1 MIRIAER
8 YRPFSHKPGASCVVP
23 GTDYVV
29 HAYPGL
35 IRVSKDNETIA
46 ELPIT
51 LKKSFLLTQDLEQ
64 GFVSISGEFFV
75 DETGNITLKKP
86 VPRPTHERLSLGSSK
101 AQNWDYIRERKDL
114 REILPLWHKLASY
127 YPYQHTIPNHYL
139 NLYLSYF
146 NPYFVPREK
155 DEEHHGIYK
164 DPLEKPY
171 TLFSQKGVRS
181 FLIEEKKDEIIIK
194 RTPFTSGRIIN
205 AQTSVGTIH
214 YEWTKNFPRQFIFEG
229 DISRLQVTF
238 PPEVSQYRVTNTE
251 KGLLFDKFE

>member
-8 YRPFSHKPGASCVVP
+8 YRPFSRKPGACCLVP
-23 GTDYVV
+23 GTEFTV
-29 HAYPGL
+29 HAFPGL
-35 IRVSKDNETIA
+35 VRVKKFDETIA

-51 LKKSFLLTQDLEQ
+51 LKKPFLLTQDLEQ

-75 DETGNITLKKP
+75 DETGTIALKKP

-127 YPYQHTIPNHYL
+127 YSFTHALPQEYL

-146 NPYFVPREK
+146 NAYFVPREK
-155 DEEHHGIYK
+155 DEEYQGIFK
-164 DPLEKPY
+164 DALEKPF

-181 FLIEEKKDEIIIK
+181 FLIEEKKDEIIMK

-205 AQTSVGTIH
+205 AKTSVGIIH

-229 DISRLQVTF
+229 DISHLQVTF
-238 PPEVSQYRVTNTE
+238 PPEVSQYRVTNTQ
-251 KGLLFDKFE
+251 KGLLFDKFQ